1 MIRTVNLSKTYS
13 AGNVKTAALRGV
25 SLAVRDGEFVAIM
38 GPSGCGKSTL
48 LNVLGLIDTPTGGEY
63 HFLGTDVSRFPE
75 RGRAALRKANIGF
88 VFQNYNL
95 IEEMTIAENLELPLH
110 YLKIPAAERKKR
122 MNTVLERLQIAH
134 LAGMFP
140 RYLSGGQQ
148 QHAAVARAVV
158 SRPRL
163 ILADE
168 PTGNLDSLHGDE
180 VMRLLG
186 ELNEEGTTIV
196 MVTHS
201 PSYALYCHR
210 CIHLF
215 DGRIVSESIRGSSH
229 G

>member
-1 MIRTVNLSKTYS
+1 MIRTVNLSKTYTI
-13 AGNVKTAALRGV
+13 GEVKTEALRGV
-25 SLAVRDGEFVAIM
+25 SLTVREGEFVAVM

-48 LNVLGLIDTPTGGEY
+48 LNVLGLIDIPTGGEY
-63 HFLGTDVSRFPE
+63 HFLGNEVSHIAE
-75 RGRAALRKANIGF
+75 RARAALRKANIGF

-95 IEEMTIAENLELPLH
+95 IEEMTIAENLELPLR
-110 YLKIPAAERKKR
+110 YLKIPAAGRKKR
-122 MNTVLERLQIAH
+122 MDDVLERLQIAH

-148 QHAAVARAVV
+148 QHAAVARAVAC
-158 SRPRL
+158 RPRL

-168 PTGNLDSLHGDE
+168 PTGNLDSQHGDE
-180 VMRLLG
+180 VMRLLV
-186 ELNEEGTTIV
+186 ELNEGGTTIV

>member
-1 MIRTVNLSKTYS
+1 MIRTVNLSKTYTI
-13 AGNVKTAALRGV
+13 GEVKTEALRGV
-25 SLAVRDGEFVAIM
+25 SLAVREGEFVAVM

-63 HFLGTDVSRFPE
+63 RFLGNEISHVPE
-75 RGRAALRKANIGF
+75 RARAALRKANIGF

-95 IEEMTIAENLELPLH
+95 IEEMTIAENLELPLR
-110 YLKIPAAERKKR
+110 YLKIPPAERKKR
-122 MNTVLERLQIAH
+122 VNDILERLQIAH
-134 LAGMFP
+134 LADMFP

-148 QHAAVARAVV
+148 QHAAVARAVA

-168 PTGNLDSLHGDE
+168 PTGNLDSQHGDE

-186 ELNEEGTTIV
+186 ELNEGGATIV